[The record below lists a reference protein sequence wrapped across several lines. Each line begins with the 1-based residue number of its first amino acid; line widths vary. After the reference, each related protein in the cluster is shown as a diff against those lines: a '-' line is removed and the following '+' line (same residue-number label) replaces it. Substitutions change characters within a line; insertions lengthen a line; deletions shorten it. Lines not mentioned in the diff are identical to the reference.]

1 MPPPRR
7 SLSTPRGSRVSRSL
21 PAASSSP
28 SFTFRL
34 SHLLSYSCAGSALA
48 LHPWPRLPPNAPD
61 TASRAAGGTP
71 FAQRRRH
78 GVCPAM
84 QTSSGA
90 LDASVIKDGSLLC
103 GHVRHR
109 PGRPLCCLSLSS
121 PYLGEGQAGWFLR
134 HLPALKSRGAR
145 SQAILSLLALEKS
158 TVQGLTTS
166 RGSAASHSC
175 SLMYSLSAAVPT
187 PSLPSHRQPFW
198 RALGG
203 SSCPRVFF
211 VKCISLFCIC
221 AFSAYVS
228 GISIPAQGFA
238 SNHIA
243 VGASGVWLLT
253 ALSLMAAILSLC
265 LFSRPGKTNISDIC
279 HSPDTDQ

>member
-7 SLSTPRGSRVSRSL
+7 SLSTPRGSSVSRSL

-121 PYLGEGQAGWFLR
+121 PYLGGGRAGWFLR

-175 SLMYSLSAAVPT
+175 SLVYSLSATVPT

-211 VKCISLFCIC
+211 CEMHIVILHVCIFSVRQWNFHPSTGFCKQPYCCGCIWC
-221 AFSAYVS
+221 V
-228 GISIPAQGFA
+228 A
-238 SNHIA
+238 SHCSQPH
-243 VGASGVWLLT
+243 GSHTL
-253 ALSLMAAILSLC
+253 ALSLQ
-265 LFSRPGKTNISDIC
+265 
-279 HSPDTDQ
+279 SPREN

>member
-21 PAASSSP
+21 PAVSSSP
-28 SFTFRL
+28 SFTFHL
-34 SHLLSYSCAGSALA
+34 SHLLSYSCVGSALA

-109 PGRPLCCLSLSS
+109 PGHPLCCLSLSS
-121 PYLGEGQAGWFLR
+121 PYLGGGRAGWFLR

-145 SQAILSLLALEKS
+145 SQAILEKS

-166 RGSAASHSC
+166 RGSAASHSR
-175 SLMYSLSAAVPT
+175 SLVYSLLARFPLHLSPPT
-187 PSLPSHRQPFW
+187 
-198 RALGG
+198 G
-203 SSCPRVFF
+203 SP
-211 VKCISLFCIC
+211 
-221 AFSAYVS
+221 
-228 GISIPAQGFA
+228 
-238 SNHIA
+238 
-243 VGASGVWLLT
+243 SGVL
-253 ALSLMAAILSLC
+253 
-265 LFSRPGKTNISDIC
+265 
-279 HSPDTDQ
+279 